1 MCLIIK
7 SDNASELKQN
17 LLTSA
22 YHNNSDGFGGMFLA
36 DGKIQTFKH
45 LPKTEGDVVSLW
57 DKYKD
62 MKIPMGLHFRFT
74 TNGGTNKSNCHP
86 FEVLNM
92 KQHNRSIW
100 VMHNGPQLPT
110 PMIDVDKSDTHQY
123 VKWVLRPMLAHNPEL
138 LYNSDWRDM
147 IEESIGS
154 DKLLFLDGSNGKFT
168 IINEDHGETMDNMW
182 LSNTYSIQRGMGSD
196 YDVKTD
202 TISTQPKAITSYNRG
217 WFHGYNGLDYTYDKD
232 SPYDDNEY
240 DYAKWSSKANA
251 KNITTRE
258 RTTDLCDDNT
268 PYNLSDLVG
277 LSSADISEV
286 VYHNPQGTSNL
297 LNDLVNA
304 DEGDMYDALDDLIE
318 TRSNK
323 GGTKNG

>member
-45 LPKTEGDVVSLW
+45 LPKTEADVVSLW

-202 TISTQPKAITSYNRG
+202 TISTQPKAITSYNQG
-217 WFHGYNGLDYTYDKD
+217 WFRGYSGLDYT
-232 SPYDDNEY
+232 YDDNEY

-251 KNITTRE
+251 KNLTTRE

-323 GGTKNG
+323 GGTKND

>member
-202 TISTQPKAITSYNRG
+202 TISTQPKAITSYNQG
-217 WFHGYNGLDYTYDKD
+217 WFRGYNGMDW
-232 SPYDDNEY
+232 SYDDNEY

-251 KNITTRE
+251 KNLTTRE

-323 GGTKNG
+323 GGTKND

>member
-168 IINEDHGETMDNMW
+168 IINEDHGEVVDNMW

-202 TISTQPKAITSYNRG
+202 TISTQPKAITSYNQG
-217 WFHGYNGLDYTYDKD
+217 WFRGMDW
-232 SPYDDNEY
+232 SYDDNEY
-240 DYAKWSSKANA
+240 DYSKWSSKANA
-251 KNITTRE
+251 KNLTTRE

-323 GGTKNG
+323 GGTKND

>member
-45 LPKTEGDVVSLW
+45 LPKTEADVVSLW

-168 IINEDHGETMDNMW
+168 IINEDHGEIVDNMW

-202 TISTQPKAITSYNRG
+202 TISTQPKAITSYNQG
-217 WFHGYNGLDYTYDKD
+217 WFRGYNGLDYT
-232 SPYDDNEY
+232 YDDNEY

-251 KNITTRE
+251 KNLTTRE

-323 GGTKNG
+323 GGTKND

>member
-45 LPKTEGDVVSLW
+45 LPKTEADVVSLW

-202 TISTQPKAITSYNRG
+202 TISTQPKAITSYNQG
-217 WFHGYNGLDYTYDKD
+217 WFRGYNGLDYT
-232 SPYDDNEY
+232 YDDNEY

-251 KNITTRE
+251 KNLTTRE

-297 LNDLVNA
+297 LNDLINA

-318 TRSNK
+318 ARSNK
-323 GGTKNG
+323 GGTKND

>member
-45 LPKTEGDVVSLW
+45 LPKTEADVISLW

-74 TNGGTNKSNCHP
+74 TNGGTNRSNCHP

-123 VKWVLRPMLAHNPEL
+123 VKWILRPMLAHNPEL

-168 IINEDHGETMDNMW
+168 IINEDHGETMDTMW

-202 TISTQPKAITSYNRG
+202 TISTQPKAITSYNQG
-217 WFHGYNGLDYTYDKD
+217 WFRGYNGLDYTYD
-232 SPYDDNEY
+232 DNTY
-240 DYAKWSSKANA
+240 DYGKWSSKANA
-251 KNITTRE
+251 KKSV
-258 RTTDLCDDNT
+258 DLCDDNT

-318 TRSNK
+318 ARSNK
-323 GGTKNG
+323 GGTKND

>member
-36 DGKIQTFKH
+36 DGKIQTFKY
-45 LPKTEGDVVSLW
+45 LPKTEGDVISLW

-74 TNGGTNKSNCHP
+74 TNGGTNRSNCHP

-202 TISTQPKAITSYNRG
+202 TISTQPKAITSYNQG
-217 WFHGYNGLDYTYDKD
+217 WFRGYNGLDYT
-232 SPYDDNEY
+232 YDDNEY

-251 KNITTRE
+251 KNLTTRE

-277 LSSADISEV
+277 LSSADISEI

-323 GGTKNG
+323 GGTKND

>member
-57 DKYKD
+57 DKYKA

-74 TNGGTNKSNCHP
+74 TNGGTNRSNCHP

-123 VKWVLRPMLAHNPEL
+123 VKWILRPMLAHNPEL

-168 IINEDHGETMDNMW
+168 IINEDHGETMDSMW

-202 TISTQPKAITSYNRG
+202 TISTKPKAITSYNRS
-217 WFHGYNGLDYTYDKD
+217 WFNGYNGMDYSDDIYNYDKW
-232 SPYDDNEY
+232 E
-240 DYAKWSSKANA
+240 SKANA
-251 KNITTRE
+251 KKSV
-258 RTTDLCDDNT
+258 DLCDDNT
-268 PYNLSDLVG
+268 PYNLADLVG
-277 LSSADISEV
+277 LSQADISEV
-286 VYHNPQGTSNL
+286 IYHNPMGTAEML
-297 LNDLVNA
+297 GDLITA
-304 DEGDMYDALDDLIE
+304 DEMDMYDAIDHLIDA
-318 TRSNK
+318 RSDEK
-323 GGTKNG
+323 GGTHND

>member
-7 SDNASELKQN
+7 SDDVSELKQN

-36 DGKIQTFKH
+36 DGKIQTFKE
-45 LPKTEGDVVSLW
+45 LPKTENDVVNLW
-57 DKYKD
+57 DKFKD

-123 VKWVLRPMLAHNPEL
+123 VKWILRPMLAQNPEL
-138 LYNSDWRDM
+138 LYNSDWKDM

-202 TISTQPKAITSYNRG
+202 TISNKPKGITYYGGMN
-217 WFHGYNGLDYTYDKD
+217 WHGYDAYE
-232 SPYDDNEY
+232 DDNIVQF
-240 DYAKWSSKANA
+240 DTWKSKQTAKA
-251 KNITTRE
+251 KQE
-258 RTTDLCDDNT
+258 KKVDLCDDSM
-268 PYNLSDLVG
+268 PYNISDLVG
-277 LSSADISEV
+277 LSKGEISEV
-286 VYHNPQGTSNL
+286 VYHNPTGTAEML
-297 LNDLVNA
+297 GDLITA
-304 DEGDMYDALDDLIE
+304 DEGDMFDAIDTLIDRR
-318 TRSNK
+318 TDNK
-323 GGTKNG
+323 